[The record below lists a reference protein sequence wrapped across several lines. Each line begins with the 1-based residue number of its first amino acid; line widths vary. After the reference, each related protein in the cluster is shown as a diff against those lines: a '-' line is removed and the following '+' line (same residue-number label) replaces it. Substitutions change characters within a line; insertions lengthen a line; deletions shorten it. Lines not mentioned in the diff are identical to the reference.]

1 MTIKE
6 LSEKELD
13 ALIAR
18 MESAIDNDI
27 SITKEDMKL
36 WLEIGL
42 SFAQLSEQLA
52 DNDVTKGREL
62 TPLLLVYL
70 MGLSG
75 AFAR

>member
-18 MESAIDNDI
+18 MESAIENDI

-52 DNDVTKGREL
+52 DNDVTLYKLKKLAGM
-62 TPLLLVYL
+62 VK
-70 MGLSG
+70 S
-75 AFAR
+75 